1 MLINWLQ
8 DWYQSQ
14 CDSDWE
20 HDYGI
25 RIETLDNPGWSI
37 EIDLTN
43 TTVTMSSQKWELI
56 EISKNSWVGYKI
68 ENDIYFASG
77 DPKKLELMILIFK
90 QIVEN
95 KKIDN
100 SFIFNNMN

>member
-8 DWYQSQ
+8 NWYENQ

-25 RIETLDNPGWSI
+25 RIESLDNPGWSI
-37 EIDLTN
+37 EIDLINTN
-43 TTVTMSSQKWELI
+43 VVVSPIDWQLV
-56 EISKNSWVGYKI
+56 EISSNNWVGYKV

-77 DPKKLELMILIFK
+77 APKKLELLILIFK

-95 KKIDN
+95 GKVDN
-100 SFIFNNMN
+100 TFIFENME